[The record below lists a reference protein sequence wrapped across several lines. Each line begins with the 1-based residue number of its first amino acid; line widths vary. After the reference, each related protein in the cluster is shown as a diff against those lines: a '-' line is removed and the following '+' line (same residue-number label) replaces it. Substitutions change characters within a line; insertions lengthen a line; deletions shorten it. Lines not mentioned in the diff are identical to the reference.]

1 MTSKKHKRFDSL
13 VSDQFAKKDIPDYT
27 HAFDKL
33 TDEEKKT
40 NKKKKC
46 KTQGEESIQKLL
58 TETGKTWN
66 KPQPKWKKDKENNNH
81 VKLTTEL
88 SKTTLT
94 FKKEGTL
101 SQLKMKRLADKL
113 HELTNQNNQKK
124 KTRLKNQK

>member
-1 MTSKKHKRFDSL
+1 M
-13 VSDQFAKKDIPDYT
+13 
-27 HAFDKL
+27 
-33 TDEEKKT
+33 
-40 NKKKKC
+40 
-46 KTQGEESIQKLL
+46 

-113 HELTNQNNQKK
+113 HELTNQNN
-124 KTRLKNQK
+124 